1 MLDNRRPDPRRYIEW
16 LLLWQGAAWLVLAAA
31 GLVIWLI
38 TLPGTF
44 ASATTGAGELW
55 RGGELVAIA
64 AGAAFGVAELSMA
77 CRLRGAPR
85 LLLALGLGVHGV
97 TIGAGLTVI
106 AISVV
111 VAVSTL
117 TLVA

>member
-1 MLDNRRPDPRRYIEW
+1 MAEPRRLNPRRYVED

-31 GLVIWLI
+31 GLVLWLL
-38 TLPGTF
+38 TLPGTVD
-44 ASATTGAGELW
+44 SAGSGAGELW

-64 AGAAFGVAELSMA
+64 IGASLGITELSMA

-85 LLLALGLGVHGV
+85 LLLALGLGVQGV
-97 TIGAGLTVI
+97 TLAAGLTVI
-106 AISVV
+106 GISVV
-111 VAVSTL
+111 VAVSTV